1 MKIGMRGAAV
11 SLLALAMA
19 APVLATA
26 QQSAAAA
33 ANKET
38 SVLTSER
45 EKIGYAV
52 GIDVAS
58 SFEPLADLIDVAAL
72 RAAIENAFAGKD
84 PVLSQEEA
92 QATDGAL
99 RMAMMAKSGQPIPGM
114 APGTE
119 APKPD
124 PVKVGQLLGGY
135 AVGPSLTQIK
145 DDISLDALFAAV
157 GDVFAKRELRFTRE
171 QAMAELQ
178 AFAQAKAARVSE
190 ENRRGGAEF
199 LAANKTQPGVITTA
213 SGLQYQVLRA
223 GSGEKPAASSRVR
236 VNYEGKLLSGEVF
249 DSSYARGEPAE
260 FGLNQVIAG
269 WTEGVALMP
278 VGAKYRFWIPSEL
291 AYGANGAPGGK
302 IGPDATLTFDVEL
315 LGVMP

>member
-1 MKIGMRGAAV
+1 M
-11 SLLALAMA
+11 
-19 APVLATA
+19 
-26 QQSAAAA
+26 
-33 ANKET
+33 
-38 SVLTSER
+38 TSER

-58 SFEPLADLIDVAAL
+58 SFEPLADMIDLAAL
-72 RAAIENAFAGKD
+72 RAAIENAFAGNE

-124 PVKVGQLLGGY
+124 AVKVAQLLGGY
-135 AVGPSLTQIK
+135 AVGPSLAQIK
-145 DDISLDALFAAV
+145 DDISLDALFTAV
-157 GDVFAKRELRFTRE
+157 GDVFGKRDLRITRD

-178 AFAQAKAARVSE
+178 AFAQAKAARAGE
-190 ENRRGGAEF
+190 ENRRAGAEF
-199 LAANKTQPGVITTA
+199 LAANKGQPGVVTTA
-213 SGLQYQVLRA
+213 SGLQYQILRPGA
-223 GSGEKPAASSRVR
+223 GEKPSASSRVR

-249 DSSYARGEPAE
+249 DSSYERGEPAE

-278 VGAKYRFWIPSEL
+278 VGAKYRFWIPSDL

-302 IGPDATLTFDVEL
+302 IGPDSTLTFDVEL
-315 LGVMP
+315 MGVMP

>member
-1 MKIGMRGAAV
+1 
-11 SLLALAMA
+11 
-19 APVLATA
+19 
-26 QQSAAAA
+26 
-33 ANKET
+33 
-38 SVLTSER
+38 
-45 EKIGYAV
+45 
-52 GIDVAS
+52 
-58 SFEPLADLIDVAAL
+58 
-72 RAAIENAFAGKD
+72 
-84 PVLSQEEA
+84 
-92 QATDGAL
+92 
-99 RMAMMAKSGQPIPGM
+99 
-114 APGTE
+114 
-119 APKPD
+119 
-124 PVKVGQLLGGY
+124 
-135 AVGPSLTQIK
+135 
-145 DDISLDALFAAV
+145 
-157 GDVFAKRELRFTRE
+157 
-171 QAMAELQ
+171 
-178 AFAQAKAARVSE
+178 VSE
-190 ENRRGGAEF
+190 ENRRAGAEF

>member
-1 MKIGMRGAAV
+1 M
-11 SLLALAMA
+11 
-19 APVLATA
+19 
-26 QQSAAAA
+26 
-33 ANKET
+33 
-38 SVLTSER
+38 TSER

-58 SFEPLADLIDVAAL
+58 SFEPLADMIDVAAL
-72 RAAIENAFAGKD
+72 RAAIENTFAGNE

-119 APKPD
+119 APAPD
-124 PVKVGQLLGGY
+124 AVKVAQLLGGY
-135 AVGPSLTQIK
+135 AVGPSLAQIK
-145 DDISLDALFAAV
+145 DDISLDALFTAI
-157 GDVFAKRELRFTRE
+157 GDVFGKRELRFTRE

-178 AFAQAKAARVSE
+178 GFAQAKAARAGE
-190 ENRRGGAEF
+190 ENRRAGAEF
-199 LAANKTQPGVITTA
+199 LAANKDQDGVVTTA
-213 SGLQYQVLRA
+213 SGLQYQILRPGA
-223 GSGEKPAASSRVR
+223 GEKPMATNRVR

-249 DSSYARGEPAE
+249 DSSYERGEPAE

>member
-1 MKIGMRGAAV
+1 M
-11 SLLALAMA
+11 
-19 APVLATA
+19 
-26 QQSAAAA
+26 
-33 ANKET
+33 
-38 SVLTSER
+38 TSER

-58 SFEPLADLIDVAAL
+58 SFEPLADMIDLAAL
-72 RAAIENAFAGKD
+72 RAAIENAFAGNE

-124 PVKVGQLLGGY
+124 AVKVAQLLGGY
-135 AVGPSLTQIK
+135 AVGPSLAQIK
-145 DDISLDALFAAV
+145 DDISLDALFTAV
-157 GDVFAKRELRFTRE
+157 GDVFGKRDLRITRE

-178 AFAQAKAARVSE
+178 AFAQAKAARAGE
-190 ENRRGGAEF
+190 ENRRAGAEF
-199 LAANKTQPGVITTA
+199 LAANKSQPGVVTTA
-213 SGLQYQVLRA
+213 SGLQYQILRPGA
-223 GSGEKPAASSRVR
+223 GEKPTASSRVR

-249 DSSYARGEPAE
+249 DSSYERGEPAE

-302 IGPDATLTFDVEL
+302 IGPDSTLTFDVEL
-315 LGVMP
+315 MGVMP

>member
-19 APVLATA
+19 APVIATA

-33 ANKET
+33 ASKEM
-38 SVLTSER
+38 SVLTSEK

-58 SFEPLADLIDVAAL
+58 SFEPLADFIDVAAL
-72 RAAIENAFAGKD
+72 RAAIENAFAGNEPK
-84 PVLSQEEA
+84 LSQEEA
-92 QATDGAL
+92 QATDQAL
-99 RMAMMAKSGQPIPGM
+99 RLAMMAKSGQPVPGM
-114 APGTE
+114 APGSE
-119 APKPD
+119 APAPD
-124 PVKVGQLLGGY
+124 ATKVAQLLGGY

-145 DDISLDALFAAV
+145 DDISLDALFTAI
-157 GDVFAKRELRFTRE
+157 GDVFAKRDLKITRE

-178 AFAQAKAARVSE
+178 AFAQGKASRVSE
-190 ENRRGGAEF
+190 ENRRAGAEF
-199 LAANKTQPGVITTA
+199 LAANKAKPGVVTTA

-223 GSGEKPAASSRVR
+223 GAGEQPAATSRVR
-236 VNYEGKLLSGEVF
+236 VNYEGKLLSGDVF

-269 WTEGVALMP
+269 WTEGVGLMQ

-302 IGPDATLTFDVEL
+302 IGPDATLSFDVEL

>member
-58 SFEPLADLIDVAAL
+58 SFEPLADMIDLAAL
-72 RAAIENAFAGKD
+72 RAAIENAFAGNE

-124 PVKVGQLLGGY
+124 AVKVAQLLGGY
-135 AVGPSLTQIK
+135 AVGPSLAQIK
-145 DDISLDALFAAV
+145 DDISLDALFTAV
-157 GDVFAKRELRFTRE
+157 GDVFGKRDLRITRD

-178 AFAQAKAARVSE
+178 AFAQAKAARAGE
-190 ENRRGGAEF
+190 ENRRAGAEF
-199 LAANKTQPGVITTA
+199 LAANKNQPGVVTTA

-223 GSGEKPAASSRVR
+223 GSGEQPSAGSRVR

-302 IGPDATLTFDVEL
+302 IGPDSTLTFDVEL

>member
-1 MKIGMRGAAV
+1 M
-11 SLLALAMA
+11 
-19 APVLATA
+19 
-26 QQSAAAA
+26 
-33 ANKET
+33 
-38 SVLTSER
+38 TSER

-58 SFEPLADLIDVAAL
+58 SFEPLADMIDVAAL
-72 RAAIENAFAGKD
+72 RAAIENTFAGNE

-119 APKPD
+119 APAPD
-124 PVKVGQLLGGY
+124 AVKVAQLLGGY
-135 AVGPSLTQIK
+135 AVGPSLAQIK
-145 DDISLDALFAAV
+145 DDISLDALFTAI
-157 GDVFAKRELRFTRE
+157 GDVFGKRELRFTRE

-178 AFAQAKAARVSE
+178 GFAQAKAARAGE
-190 ENRRGGAEF
+190 ENRRAGAEF
-199 LAANKTQPGVITTA
+199 LAANKGQDGVVTTA
-213 SGLQYQVLRA
+213 SGLQYQILRPGA
-223 GSGEKPAASSRVR
+223 GEKPMPTNRVR

-249 DSSYARGEPAE
+249 DSSYERGEPAE

>member
-38 SVLTSER
+38 SALTSER

-58 SFEPLADLIDVAAL
+58 SFEPLADMIDVAAL
-72 RAAIENAFAGKD
+72 RAAIENTFAGNE

-119 APKPD
+119 APAPD
-124 PVKVGQLLGGY
+124 AVKVAQLLGGY
-135 AVGPSLTQIK
+135 AVGPSLAQIK
-145 DDISLDALFAAV
+145 DDISLDALFTAI
-157 GDVFAKRELRFTRE
+157 GDVFGKRELRFTRE

-178 AFAQAKAARVSE
+178 GFAQAKAARAGE
-190 ENRRGGAEF
+190 ENRRAGAEF
-199 LAANKTQPGVITTA
+199 LAANKGQDGVVTTA
-213 SGLQYQVLRA
+213 SGLQYQILRPGA
-223 GSGEKPAASSRVR
+223 GEKPMATNRVR

-249 DSSYARGEPAE
+249 DSSYERGEPAE

>member
-58 SFEPLADLIDVAAL
+58 SFEPLADMIDLAAL
-72 RAAIENAFAGKD
+72 RAAIENAFAGNE
-84 PVLSQEEA
+84 PVLRQEEA

-124 PVKVGQLLGGY
+124 AVKVAQLLGGY
-135 AVGPSLTQIK
+135 AVGPSLAQIK
-145 DDISLDALFAAV
+145 DDISLDALFTAV
-157 GDVFAKRELRFTRE
+157 GDVFGKRDLRITRD

-178 AFAQAKAARVSE
+178 AFAQAKAARAGE
-190 ENRRGGAEF
+190 ENRRAGAEF
-199 LAANKTQPGVITTA
+199 LAANKGQPGVVTTA
-213 SGLQYQVLRA
+213 SGLQYQILRPGA
-223 GSGEKPAASSRVR
+223 GEKPSASSRVR

-249 DSSYARGEPAE
+249 DSSYERGEPAE

-278 VGAKYRFWIPSEL
+278 VGAKYRFWIPSDL

-302 IGPDATLTFDVEL
+302 IGPDSTLTFDVEL
-315 LGVMP
+315 MGVMP

>member
-1 MKIGMRGAAV
+1 M
-11 SLLALAMA
+11 
-19 APVLATA
+19 
-26 QQSAAAA
+26 
-33 ANKET
+33 
-38 SVLTSER
+38 TSER

-58 SFEPLADLIDVAAL
+58 SFEPLADMIDVAAL
-72 RAAIENAFAGKD
+72 RAAIENTFAGNE

-119 APKPD
+119 APAPD
-124 PVKVGQLLGGY
+124 AVKVAQLLGGY
-135 AVGPSLTQIK
+135 AVGPSLAQIK
-145 DDISLDALFAAV
+145 DDISLDALFTAI
-157 GDVFAKRELRFTRE
+157 GDVFGKRELRFTRE

-178 AFAQAKAARVSE
+178 GFAQAKAARAGE
-190 ENRRGGAEF
+190 ENRRAGAEF
-199 LAANKTQPGVITTA
+199 LAANKGQDGVVTTA
-213 SGLQYQVLRA
+213 SGLQYQILRPGA
-223 GSGEKPAASSRVR
+223 GEKPMATNRVR

-249 DSSYARGEPAE
+249 DSSYERGEPAE

>member
-1 MKIGMRGAAV
+1 MKIGMRGAAA
-11 SLLALAMA
+11 SLLALS
-19 APVLATA
+19 LTA
-26 QQSAAAA
+26 VGGLSVTPTAAAA
-33 ANKET
+33 ANKENA
-38 SVLTSER
+38 SVNAEQ

-58 SFEPLADLIDVAAL
+58 SFEPLAEFIDVAAL
-72 RAAIENAFAGKD
+72 RTAIEDTFAGKE
-84 PVLSQEEA
+84 PVLSQEQA

-114 APGTE
+114 APGSE

-124 PVKVGQLLGGY
+124 PVKVAQLLGSY
-135 AVGPSLTQIK
+135 AVGPSLVQIQ
-145 DDISLDALFAAV
+145 DDISLDALFAAI
-157 GDVFAKRELRFTRE
+157 GDVFGKHPTKVTRE

-178 AFAQAKAARVSE
+178 AFAQAKAARAGE
-190 ENRRGGAEF
+190 ENRRAGAEF
-199 LAANKTQPGVITTA
+199 LAANKTKPGVMTTA
-213 SGLQYQVLRA
+213 SGLQYQVLTA
-223 GSGEKPAASSRVR
+223 GNGAQPTPSSRVR
-236 VNYEGKLLSGEVF
+236 VHYVGKLLDGTEF
-249 DSSYARGEPAE
+249 DSSVARGEPAE

-278 VGAKYRFWIPSEL
+278 VGSKYRFWIPSDL

-315 LGVMP
+315 LGVLP

>member
-1 MKIGMRGAAV
+1 M
-11 SLLALAMA
+11 
-19 APVLATA
+19 
-26 QQSAAAA
+26 
-33 ANKET
+33 
-38 SVLTSER
+38 TSER

-58 SFEPLADLIDVAAL
+58 SFEPLADMIDLAAL
-72 RAAIENAFAGKD
+72 RAAIENAFAGNE

-124 PVKVGQLLGGY
+124 AVKVAQLLGGY
-135 AVGPSLTQIK
+135 AVGPSLAQIK
-145 DDISLDALFAAV
+145 DDISLDALFTAV
-157 GDVFAKRELRFTRE
+157 GDVFGKRDLRISRE

-178 AFAQAKAARVSE
+178 AFAQAKAARAGE
-190 ENRRGGAEF
+190 ENRRAGAEF
-199 LAANKTQPGVITTA
+199 LAANKSQPGVVTTA
-213 SGLQYQVLRA
+213 SGLQYQILRPGA
-223 GSGEKPAASSRVR
+223 GEKPSASSRVR

-249 DSSYARGEPAE
+249 DSSYERGEPAE

-278 VGAKYRFWIPSEL
+278 VGAKYRFWIPSDL

-302 IGPDATLTFDVEL
+302 IGPDSTLTFDVEL
-315 LGVMP
+315 MGVMP